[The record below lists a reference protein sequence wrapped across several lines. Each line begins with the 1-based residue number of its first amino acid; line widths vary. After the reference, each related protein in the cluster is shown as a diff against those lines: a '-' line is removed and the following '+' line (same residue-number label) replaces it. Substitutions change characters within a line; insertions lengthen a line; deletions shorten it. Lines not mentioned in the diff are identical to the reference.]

1 MMTKEQIQKIAV
13 EVIGKLAV
21 RLGANGSKGILI
33 TLLTAATAEF
43 EQAIDQIRCLVLN
56 GYKIQLLLSENAE
69 ALYGKVMRD
78 QLAGYPHI
86 DSLDTS
92 DWLKSVKESDAIVV
106 PLLSMNTLSKIS
118 MLIADNLVTNLILHA
133 LFSGKPVFAGQN
145 GAHPDAVHWSQK
157 LGISEQ
163 NPTLRQ
169 TVLKRMETVRGYGC
183 HLMDTRD
190 LKSIVNKALSNK
202 QRSITTPSGKGD
214 LKKGSAICL
223 HVKTVTAAHVRQAH
237 MANADLI
244 LPPGALITPLAW
256 DMAMTYRV
264 ELIKTDN

>member
-1 MMTKEQIQKIAV
+1 MTKEQIQQIV
-13 EVIGKLAV
+13 IEVIGKLAV
-21 RLGANGSKGILI
+21 RLGADGSKGILI

-43 EQAIDQIRCLVLN
+43 QEAIDQIRGLILY

-69 ALYGKVMRD
+69 KLYGEVMRD

-86 DSLDTS
+86 DSVDKS
-92 DWLKSVKESDAIVV
+92 DWLKSFKESDAIVV

-118 MLIADNLVTNLILHA
+118 MLIADNLITNIILYA
-133 LFSGKPVFAGQN
+133 LFAGKPVFAGQN
-145 GAHPDAVHWSQK
+145 GAHPDAGHWRQK

-169 TVLKRMETVRGYGC
+169 TVLKKMETVREYGC
-183 HLMDTRD
+183 HLTDTRN
-190 LKSIVNKALSNK
+190 LIRAVNKALSNK
-202 QRSITTPSGKGD
+202 QKSITFPDGKGNS
-214 LKKGSAICL
+214 KKGSAICL

-244 LPPGALITPLAW
+244 LPPGASITPLAR
-256 DMAMTYRV
+256 DLAMTYCV
-264 ELIKTDN
+264 ELITTEN

>member
-1 MMTKEQIQKIAV
+1 MTKEQIQKIAIK
-13 EVIGKLAV
+13 VIEKLAV
-21 RLGANGSKGILI
+21 RLGATGSRGILI

-43 EQAIDQIRCLVLN
+43 EQAIDQIRGLVLN
-56 GYKIQLLLSENAE
+56 GYKIQLLFSENAE
-69 ALYGKVMRD
+69 ALYGNVMRD

-92 DWLKSVKESDAIVV
+92 GWLKSLKECDAIVV

-118 MLIADNLVTNLILHA
+118 MLIADNLVTNLILIA

-145 GAHPDAVHWSQK
+145 GAHPDAEHWSQK

-163 NPTLRQ
+163 NPRLRQ
-169 TVLKRMETVRGYGC
+169 TVLKRMETVREYGC
-183 HLMDTRD
+183 HLTDTRN
-190 LKSIVNKALSNK
+190 LKSVVYKALDNQK
-202 QRSITTPSGKGD
+202 RSITTPTGQGD

-223 HVKTVTAAHVRQAH
+223 NFKTVTAAHVRQAH

-244 LPPGALITPLAW
+244 LPPGALITPLAR
-256 DMAMTYRV
+256 DMALTQRV
-264 ELIKTDN
+264 ELIRTDT